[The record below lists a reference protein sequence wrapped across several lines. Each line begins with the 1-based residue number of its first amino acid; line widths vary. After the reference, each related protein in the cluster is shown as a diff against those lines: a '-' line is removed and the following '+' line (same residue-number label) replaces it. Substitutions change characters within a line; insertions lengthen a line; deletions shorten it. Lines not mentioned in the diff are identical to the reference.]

1 MVTPDRSPRLA
12 AGAVAA
18 GMAVIAFSAM
28 AQEYP
33 TRAIRMVVPFPPGA
47 GTDILARAIGQKL
60 TEYWGQSV
68 VVENRPGA
76 GGTVGS
82 ELVAKGPR
90 DGYLL
95 LLGNVSTF
103 AIAMSL
109 YRNIGYDSLRDFAPV
124 SLVSSSENVIVLHP
138 SVPARTV
145 QELIALARAKPK
157 QLLYSSAG
165 NGTTGHLAG
174 ELFKSMAKVEIVHIP
189 YKGSPLAMN
198 DLLAGQVHMSFTSL
212 ASAVPQIKSGRL
224 RAIATTGL
232 KRNSLFDGM
241 PTLDE
246 SGLKGYEVN
255 AWQGIV
261 APTGAPGAIIAK
273 LNGGIARA
281 LDAADV
287 KERLGAIGL
296 IAGASTPERF
306 TEYLRAEIGK
316 WRNVVKTA
324 GATVD

>member
-1 MVTPDRSPRLA
+1 MAGSSMRGAVRA
-12 AGAVAA
+12 IAVGAIFIVAGA
-18 GMAVIAFSAM
+18 S

-33 TRAIRMVVPFPPGA
+33 SRAIRMVVPFPPGA

-60 TEYWGQSV
+60 TEYWGHAV

-82 ELVAKGPR
+82 ELVAKGAR

-138 SVPARTV
+138 SVPVRTV
-145 QELIALARAKPK
+145 QELVALARAKPK

-189 YKGSPLAMN
+189 YKGSPPAMN

-212 ASAVPQIKSGRL
+212 ASAVPQIKAGRL

-232 KRNSLFDGM
+232 KRNSLFDAM
-241 PTLDE
+241 PTLNE

-261 APTGAPGAIIAK
+261 APTGTPATIIAK
-273 LNGGIARA
+273 LNSGIARA
-281 LDAADV
+281 LDAPDV

-306 TEYLRAEIGK
+306 TEYLRAEIAK
-316 WRNVVKTA
+316 WRNVVKIA